1 MYDTKVIVQQINK
14 LPKEAVTRAE
24 KPFYWNNCLWSP
36 NYNKKIG
43 EITSYVAKLKNL
55 DLKLRG
61 SELTISNSLQKF
73 YMNNNYKPFTFL
85 EVLKAIA
92 QLDAYFD
99 FDLYTAKVQ
108 RTSVGVVIN
117 DIEDNTFK
125 NWLEYRGKKPLVMRN
140 KTRVYG
146 AHFKATNY
154 NIKGY
159 DKTYQTK
166 NESGVTVDKSLIR
179 FELEAS
185 HRYTNTGK
193 NAIGIFTVADL
204 INKIKFD
211 ALGAELLKVYDT
223 IKKEPIINYHE
234 LQPKE
239 ILLMGAMK
247 DEASFKGLKKHH
259 KDSFTIYRKKYAKL
273 LEEYTDYEL
282 ENNIR
287 SKILK
292 QINYCK
298 NN

>member
-1 MYDTKVIVQQINK
+1 MYDTSVIVQQINK
-14 LPKEAVTRAE
+14 LPKEAVARVE

-73 YMNNNYKPFTFL
+73 YMNNNYKPFSYTD
-85 EVLKAIA
+85 VVKAVA
-92 QLDAYFD
+92 ELDSYFD
-99 FDLYTAKVQ
+99 FDLYEAQVQ

-166 NESGVTVDKSLIR
+166 NESGITVDNSLIR

-193 NAIGIFTVADL
+193 NAIGIYIVADL
-204 INKIKFD
+204 VNKIKFD
-211 ALGAELLKVYDT
+211 AFGDELLKVYDT
-223 IKKEPIINYHE
+223 IKKQPIINYQE

-247 DEASFKGLKKHH
+247 DNACFNGLKKHH

-273 LEEYTDYEL
+273 LEKYADFEL

-287 SKILK
+287 SKILE

>member
-1 MYDTKVIVQQINK
+1 MYDTSVIVQQINK

-43 EITSYVAKLKNL
+43 EITSYVAKLENL

-73 YMNNNYKPFTFL
+73 YMNNNYKPFTYTD
-85 EVLKAIA
+85 VVKAVA
-92 QLDAYFD
+92 ELDAYFD
-99 FDLYTAKVQ
+99 FDLYEAQVQ
-108 RTSVGVVIN
+108 RASVGVVIN

-146 AHFKATNY
+146 THFKATNY

-166 NESGVTVDKSLIR
+166 NESGITVENSLIR

-185 HRYTNTGK
+185 HRYINTGK
-193 NAIGIFTVADL
+193 NAIGIYTVADL
-204 INKIKFD
+204 VNKIKFD
-211 ALGAELLKVYDT
+211 AFGDELLKVYDT
-223 IKKEPIINYHE
+223 IKKQPIINYQE

-247 DEASFKGLKKHH
+247 DNACFNGLKKYH

-273 LEEYTDYEL
+273 LEKYVDFVL

-287 SKILK
+287 SKILE

>member
-1 MYDTKVIVQQINK
+1 MYDTNVIVQQIKN
-14 LPKEAVTRAE
+14 LPKEAVSRAK

-43 EITSYVAKLKNL
+43 EIISYGAKVKNL

-61 SELTISNSLQKF
+61 SELIISNSLQKF
-73 YMNNNYKPFTFL
+73 YMNNNYKPFTYT
-85 EVLKAIA
+85 EVVKAITE
-92 QLDAYFD
+92 LDAYFN
-99 FDLYTAKVQ
+99 FNLYTAQIQ

-166 NESGVTVDKSLIR
+166 NESGVTVDKSFIR
-179 FELEAS
+179 FELEAN
-185 HRYTNTGK
+185 HRYVNTGK
-193 NAIGIFTVADL
+193 NPIGIFTLADL
-204 INKIKFD
+204 VNKTKFD
-211 ALGAELLKVYDT
+211 AFADKLLKVYDN
-223 IKKEPIINYHE
+223 IKKEPIINYQA

-239 ILLMGAMK
+239 ILLIGAMK
-247 DEASFKGLKKHH
+247 DKASFNGLKKHH

-273 LEEYTDYEL
+273 LEQFAEYEL

-287 SKILK
+287 SKIIQ